1 MQSFRKFK
9 SNRISKILDI
19 IPTENEE
26 YYSLNLY
33 ADKLIDF
40 AMGGMVILHAIEYK
54 RKYVY
59 VFVCISTKC
68 FF

>member
-40 AMGGMVILHAIEYK
+40 AMGGMVIIHRLEYK
-54 RKYVY
+54 RKYV
-59 VFVCISTKC
+59 
-68 FF
+68 